1 MKTLATVRLSSK
13 ILLFSIRS
21 ISASPYECLLEKY
34 EFQVDQNVLELFF
47 VSRLSK
53 KIFLQQLFSLTIILH
68 CFSYSVLSFFNF
80 DLMAFFFNWER
91 FIITE
96 RSVSL
101 LWGFWLFKKIIFFG
115 GCLPKTSRKLSF
127 KEQYSPE
134 LCKFVNFL
142 KSLYMSVFGTS
153 FWNVAYS
160 VEYMKVWWSLKS
172 VSTRFKQ
179 AFVIR

>member
-1 MKTLATVRLSSK
+1 M
-13 ILLFSIRS
+13 LLYDYLVKFSIRR
-21 ISASPYECLLEKY
+21 ISASPYECLLVKY

-53 KIFLQQLFSLTIILH
+53 KVFLQQLFSLTTILH
-68 CFSYSVLSFFNF
+68 CFPYSVLSFFNF
-80 DLMAFFFNWER
+80 DFMAFFFNWER
-91 FIITE
+91 FIVTE